1 MWFYADDKNK
11 PMSPTMTPKK
21 LTTIGR
27 RTPARRT
34 PNRRTPNRRTPS
46 RKISP
51 RPLMTRPVI
60 VKPGS
65 PPPLM
70 TRPGIVK
77 PGSPPPRVTRPPTLK
92 PGSPPG
98 RPRPIPIPPIHR
110 PGKPVSPIHFQGCDT
125 SLKTV
130 SIPRVKYTLH
140 QKPVVFEKISKKVCY
155 DKVPVSYEYEKKQHP
170 IKVVKSPCSPCGRK
184 PMSPLPAP
192 ACGKKDIKLP
202 CAMQDN
208 WHLNRPP
215 CKNLNALGKDVWSP
229 SLKESH
235 LGRGGHHKWWMG
247 KNAANSGRKLPCGVP
262 KSPCNS
268 IVPCA
273 GTPSFPRWQ
282 SQYVPQGKSPCM
294 VSTTGSCQKTR
305 CGSC

>member
-11 PMSPTMTPKK
+11 PMSPKMTPKK
-21 LTTIGR
+21 LAR
-27 RTPARRT
+27 RTPSRRT

-65 PPPLM
+65 PPPLI
-70 TRPGIVK
+70 TRPIIVK
-77 PGSPPPRVTRPPTLK
+77 PGSPPPLITRPPIIKPGSPPPLVVK

-98 RPRPIPIPPIHR
+98 RPRPIPR

-130 SIPRVKYTLH
+130 NIPHVKYTLH
-140 QKPVVFEKISKKVCY
+140 QKPVVFEKISKQVSY
-155 DKVPVSYEYEKKQHP
+155 DKVPITYEYEKKQHP

-184 PMSPLPAP
+184 PVSP
-192 ACGKKDIKLP
+192 CGKKDIKLP

-215 CKNLNALGKDVWSP
+215 CKNVNALGKDFWSP

-247 KNAANSGRKLPCGVP
+247 KNAATSGRKLPCGVP
-262 KSPCNS
+262 KSPCGS
-268 IVPCA
+268 VVPCA

-294 VSTTGSCQKTR
+294 VSTVGNCQKTR
-305 CGSC
+305 CGNC